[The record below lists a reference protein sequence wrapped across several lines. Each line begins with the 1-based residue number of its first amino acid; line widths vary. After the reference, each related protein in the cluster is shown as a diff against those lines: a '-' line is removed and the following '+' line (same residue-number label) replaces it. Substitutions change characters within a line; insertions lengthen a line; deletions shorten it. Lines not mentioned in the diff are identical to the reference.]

1 MGRGG
6 RIMTRKI
13 TGWNI
18 SVTWED
24 DEKGVESIFNQDVYN
39 IPDYVASVI
48 DEWFNKIEEK
58 GQGFED
64 EE

>member
-1 MGRGG
+1 MA
-6 RIMTRKI
+6 RKI
-13 TGWNI
+13 TSWNI
-18 SVTWED
+18 SVTWDD
-24 DEKGVESIFNQDVYN
+24 DEKEDVYN

-58 GQGFED
+58 GQGFEG

>member
-1 MGRGG
+1 MP
-6 RIMTRKI
+6 RKI

>member
-1 MGRGG
+1 
-6 RIMTRKI
+6 MTRKI

-24 DEKGVESIFNQDVYN
+24 DEKGVESIFNHDVYN
-39 IPDYVASVI
+39 IPDYVSSVI

>member
-1 MGRGG
+1 
-6 RIMTRKI
+6 MTRKI